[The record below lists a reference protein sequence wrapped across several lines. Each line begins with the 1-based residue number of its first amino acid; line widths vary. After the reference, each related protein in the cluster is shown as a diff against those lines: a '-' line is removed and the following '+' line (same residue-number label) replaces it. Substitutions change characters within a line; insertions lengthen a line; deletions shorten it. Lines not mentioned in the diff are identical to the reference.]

1 MKSKGEYLVSTDH
14 KNHDR
19 HPHIGETVLFNPR
32 PGELGYVAGTP
43 RVPAIVVDVLGN
55 DNLKLAVVAG
65 DSLVLRLSAPRKT
78 DRDPLGSWEFCEHD
92 VEHHHSNAHELQQ
105 LQHELREL
113 QAQVAAL
120 KLEMTTSHG
129 HGKGRK

>member
-1 MKSKGEYLVSTDH
+1 LLTDH
-14 KNHDR
+14 NAHDR
-19 HPHIGETVLFNPR
+19 RPHIGETVLFNPR

-78 DRDPLGSWEFCEHD
+78 EQDPLGAWEFCEHD
-92 VEHHHSNAHELQQ
+92 IEHRRAPTHELQQ
-105 LQHELREL
+105 LQHDLREL

-120 KLEMTTSHG
+120 KLEVTSSHG
-129 HGKGRK
+129 HGKSRK